1 MSSPVEIVK
10 KEFFSCVVASQ
21 LAGLI
26 LEPLDLRLE
35 FSLVLADFCGGLQVM
50 YTRCSI
56 KCA

>member
-1 MSSPVEIVK
+1 V
-10 KEFFSCVVASQ
+10 FVASQ
-21 LAGLI
+21 EAGLI

-50 YTRCSI
+50 HTRCSM